1 MNKLLF
7 SWPQKNR
14 ALPVICVC
22 VGQVIWGFSY
32 LFTRIAQ
39 RSASP
44 TVVLSMRFL
53 ASWVIMTALIWS
65 GKKSFSLKG
74 KNFRPLLALALLE
87 PPYYFFESYGVY
99 YSNATF
105 AGTVMAFAP
114 VVGILAAML
123 FLGEKPTR
131 RQKIFSLLPTA
142 GVIIITS
149 VGSSMGIVKPLGA
162 IFLFASQIVA
172 AGMKL
177 YNKKSSEEFSSFE
190 RTYASVVANAIIFT
204 IKSMIDLHGDVR
216 AYAAPLG
223 NPEYVFALVVL
234 CLFCSIAANLLVNYA
249 CGMMSVTRISTFS
262 TIATICSAFGGV
274 IFLGEPITWMTFF
287 GSTIIIIGIWQV
299 TRDAS

>member
-1 MNKLLF
+1 MATKRSGSPHNLRLCGAGYLGI
-7 SWPQKNR
+7 Q
-14 ALPVICVC
+14 LPLYSHC
-22 VGQVIWGFSY
+22 SE
-32 LFTRIAQ
+32 
-39 RSASP
+39 
-44 TVVLSMRFL
+44 
-53 ASWVIMTALIWS
+53 S
-65 GKKSFSLKG
+65 GKPDRCSFHAFLG
-74 KNFRPLLALALLE
+74 LLGYHDRVDLE
-87 PPYYFFESYGVY
+87 REKVFFPEGQKLSTSSGTCTARTAVLFFESYGVY

-123 FLGEKPTR
+123 FLGEKPSR
-131 RQKIFSLLPTA
+131 RQKIFALLPTA
-142 GVIIITS
+142 GVIIMTA

-190 RTYASVVANAIIFT
+190 RTYAIVVANAIIFT

-223 NPEYVFALVVL
+223 NPEYVFALVIL
-234 CLFCSIAANLLVNYA
+234 CVFCSIAANLLVNYA

-274 IFLGEPITWMTFF
+274 IFLGEPITWMTFL

>member
-1 MNKLLF
+1 MGIQLPFYSHCAALGKPDRCSFHAFPGLLGYHDRVDLERGKSLFPERQKL
-7 SWPQKNR
+7 
-14 ALPVICVC
+14 
-22 VGQVIWGFSY
+22 
-32 LFTRIAQ
+32 
-39 RSASP
+39 
-44 TVVLSMRFL
+44 
-53 ASWVIMTALIWS
+53 
-65 GKKSFSLKG
+65 
-74 KNFRPLLALALLE
+74 RPLLALALLE

-99 YSNATF
+99 YSNAPSLDRHGLC
-105 AGTVMAFAP
+105 A

-190 RTYASVVANAIIFT
+190 RTYATVVANAIIFT

>member
-1 MNKLLF
+1 MNKLFF
-7 SWPQKNR
+7 SWPQKKNGLSR
-14 ALPVICVC
+14 NLRLCGADYLGIQLPFYSHCAAL
-22 VGQVIWGFSY
+22 
-32 LFTRIAQ
+32 
-39 RSASP
+39 
-44 TVVLSMRFL
+44 
-53 ASWVIMTALIWS
+53 
-65 GKKSFSLKG
+65 GKPDRCSFHAFPGLLGYHDRVDLEREKVFSLKG
-74 KNFRPLLALALLE
+74 KNFRPLLALALARNRRIIFLRVTA
-87 PPYYFFESYGVY
+87 FIT
-99 YSNATF
+99 ATQPSL
-105 AGTVMAFAP
+105 APSAFAP

-190 RTYASVVANAIIFT
+190 RTYATVVANAIIFT

-234 CLFCSIAANLLVNYA
+234 CLFCSIAANLLMNYA

-262 TIATICSAFGGV
+262 THCHDLLCFWRCDLFG
-274 IFLGEPITWMTFF
+274 
-287 GSTIIIIGIWQV
+287 
-299 TRDAS
+299 

>member
-1 MNKLLF
+1 
-7 SWPQKNR
+7 
-14 ALPVICVC
+14 
-22 VGQVIWGFSY
+22 
-32 LFTRIAQ
+32 
-39 RSASP
+39 
-44 TVVLSMRFL
+44 
-53 ASWVIMTALIWS
+53 
-65 GKKSFSLKG
+65 
-74 KNFRPLLALALLE
+74 
-87 PPYYFFESYGVY
+87 
-99 YSNATF
+99 
-105 AGTVMAFAP
+105 
-114 VVGILAAML
+114 ML
-123 FLGEKPTR
+123 FLGEKPSR
-131 RQKIFSLLPTA
+131 RQKIFALLPTA
-142 GVIIITS
+142 GVIIMTA

-190 RTYASVVANAIIFT
+190 RTYAIVVANAIIFT

-223 NPEYVFALVVL
+223 NPEYVFALVIL
-234 CLFCSIAANLLVNYA
+234 CVFCSIAANLLVNYA

-274 IFLGEPITWMTFF
+274 IFLGEPITWMTFL